1 VAHAHRTFYSL
12 AHVVHLVASAAMFA
26 VGATAR
32 LAAAAM
38 DAFVSLVLSTAPPQP
53 VLAMVTARAPQTMGL
68 HQTRAF
74 TARRLWRDTDRRSRA
89 PDSVAFVTA

>member
-1 VAHAHRTFYSL
+1 MAHSHRSFYSL

-26 VGATAR
+26 VGVGAR
-32 LAAAAM
+32 AL
-38 DAFVSLVLSTAPPQP
+38 DAFVSLVLATAPPQP
-53 VLAMVTARAPQTMGL
+53 VPVMAARAPQTTGL

-74 TARRLWRDTDRRSRA
+74 VARLLAHMGDGRSRA